1 MQSDQKAFGVSF
13 GVLLVLGVAVL
24 LFTVY
29 MILNVPAML
38 QGTNPSADGPDVSLS
53 RPSNSPTV
61 QNNARAAQQLVQY
74 RQRVAVLTQ
83 QVARYK
89 QQLNAIN
96 AGQDSP
102 PVTVAEIPTPPTAE
116 NEGVPA
122 SNNSVETELSVQLLE
137 LNEELVALTSQ
148 LDDARDAGEDL
159 TLENIELE
167 SNLEALA
174 DEISLLEEVNQSI
187 QELAD
192 RRRRLSIEA
201 AAATLS
207 RMEESPIPYLVECLA
222 GEDVEIQIWGA
233 DVLGRLGP
241 DAIEALPAL
250 RRMLDT
256 EEESLGLSIRR
267 AMDAIQG
274 E

>member
-1 MQSDQKAFGVSF
+1 MQNDQKVLGVSF

-38 QGTNPSADGPDVSLS
+38 QGTNPSVDGPDVSLS

-61 QNNARAAQQLVQY
+61 QNNARTAQQLVQY

-96 AGQDSP
+96 AGKDSP
-102 PVTVAEIPTPPTAE
+102 SVTVAEIASPPTAK

-122 SNNSVETELSVQLLE
+122 SNNSVQTGLSVQLLE
-137 LNEELVALTSQ
+137 LNEELVALESQ
-148 LDDARDAGEDL
+148 LEDARDAGEDL

-167 SNLEALA
+167 SSLEALA
-174 DEISLLEEVNQSI
+174 DEISLLEEINQSI

-222 GEDVEIQIWGA
+222 GEDVEIQTWGA

-256 EEESLGLSIRR
+256 ENESLGLSVRR
-267 AMDAIQG
+267 ALDSIQG